1 MRNAECSMTKAM
13 SQKPK
18 DQSLKPK
25 RSVMTFRITTLAAI
39 LLTAATAASAQQPPR
54 PNDTPRAVTLT
65 LAEYNRL
72 IDLAARPPQPP
83 TVAPVA
89 AVVASADLRVRVE
102 RDTARGVF
110 TVTGDA
116 LRNGVSRVNLISGA
130 TLIDA
135 TAGGRPLPLVADG
148 AAHTALIPGPGPFSL
163 SLEWGAPLTFTPG
176 RAAFVLP
183 VPQAGTA
190 RATFDVPG
198 DQADVRLSSGLVTRR
213 TAADGR
219 TIVEATLDPGSSVEV
234 SWSMRDSAPT
244 AAARELRTLSEV
256 MTLVTLGDSDVR
268 MVALIDLTV
277 LQGELRTVG
286 VRLPTGYELTGV
298 SGSSLE
304 NSEPNEDGL
313 TLTVANPAAR
323 SHQFLISLERPHDGG
338 SFSLDTGF
346 VAVRDVQRER
356 GEVAIE
362 GVGTLEL
369 EAQEREPMHRIDVR
383 ELNRALQSLA
393 RLPLLA
399 GFRYQRAAG
408 ANPSLAFGVKRFA
421 DAGVLAAV
429 ADRAVATT
437 LITSEGRALTE
448 VILTV
453 QNRAQPFLKVS
464 LPQGATMVS
473 VDVAGQPAK
482 PVLGTDGT
490 RVPLLRPGFRPN
502 GSYSVSFV
510 YLHAGTPFDK
520 KGDIDMTLPRMD
532 MPVGI
537 IEWEVFAPERYA
549 MKAVGGNAIDIKR
562 LRVDSR
568 DTTFERAG
576 VEGGVPGGVV
586 GGVLPSASAVSINT
600 IDINQPG
607 LIRGAARDGSGAVL
621 PGVTVEVVFAGG
633 VRTVVTDRNGQFV
646 VNNIPPG
653 HTRITAMLAGFNT
666 AQSIFELDQRPR
678 EVNFDMRV
686 GRLEETVTV
695 TAEQPTVN
703 TRSATREMV
712 LRNDEPESRASA
724 KSAPEAPQTV
734 APSQNVIDLQR
745 RATGVLP
752 VRIDIPRAGT
762 SHQFVKPLVVDQETT
777 VKLRYK
783 RR

>member
-1 MRNAECSMTKAM
+1 MTSRM
-13 SQKPK
+13 
-18 DQSLKPK
+18 
-25 RSVMTFRITTLAAI
+25 MTLAVI
-39 LLTAATAASAQQPPR
+39 VIMTAHAASAQQPPR
-54 PNDTPRAVTLT
+54 PNETPRAVTLT

-72 IDLAARPPQPP
+72 IDLASRPPQAQ
-83 TVAPVA
+83 TTAPVA
-89 AVVASADLRVRVE
+89 AVLASSDLRVRVD

-110 TVTGDA
+110 TVNGDA
-116 LRNGVSRVNLISGA
+116 LRSGVSRVNLISGA

-135 TAGGRPLPLVADG
+135 SAAGRPLPLVADG
-148 AAHTALIPGPGPFSL
+148 AAHTALIPGPGPFAL
-163 SLEWGAPLTFTPG
+163 TLEWGAPLTFRPG

-183 VPQAGTA
+183 VPKSGTA
-190 RATFDVPG
+190 RATFDIPG
-198 DQADVRLSSGLVTRR
+198 DQADVRVSAGLITRR

-244 AAARELRTLSEV
+244 VAARELRTLSEV

-268 MVALIDLTV
+268 MVALLDVTV
-277 LQGELRTVG
+277 LQGELRTLG
-286 VRLPTGYELTGV
+286 VRLPSGYELTGV

-304 NSEPNEDGL
+304 NSEPTDEGL
-313 TLTVANPAAR
+313 TLTIANPTAR

-369 EAQEREPMHRIDVR
+369 DAPEREPLHRIDVR

-393 RLPLLA
+393 RLPLLSA
-399 GFRYQRAAG
+399 FRYQRAAG
-408 ANPSLAFGVKRFA
+408 ANPTLAFDVKRFA

-437 LITSEGRALTE
+437 LVTSEGRALTE

-490 RVPLLRPGFRPN
+490 RVPLLRTGFRPS
-502 GSYSVSFV
+502 GPYQVSYV

-520 KGDIDMTLPRMD
+520 KGDIEMTLPRMD

-537 IEWEVFAPERYA
+537 VEWEVFAPERYS
-549 MKAVGGNAIDIKR
+549 MKPIGGNAIDATAM
-562 LRVDSR
+562 RVSERSDRR
-568 DTTFERAG
+568 DGRELSSGFSGRVIELALD
-576 VEGGVPGGVV
+576 GGVV
-586 GGVLPSASAVSINT
+586 GQISGVAK
-600 IDINQPG
+600 DQ
-607 LIRGAARDGSGAVL
+607 SGAVL
-621 PGVTVEVVFAGG
+621 PGVTIQVTSPALTEG
-633 VRTVVTDRNGQFV
+633 VRTTTTNNSGRFVFVNVPSGQISLLATLPGFSTARHDFFFDR
-646 VNNIPPG
+646 
-653 HTRITAMLAGFNT
+653 
-666 AQSIFELDQRPR
+666 RPR
-678 EVNFDMRV
+678 EVTIELRV
-686 GRLEETVTV
+686 GSLEETVTV
-695 TAEQPTVN
+695 TAEQPSVDMQ
-703 TRSATREMV
+703 SAARAMV
-712 LRNDEPESRASA
+712 LTNDPA
-724 KSAPEAPQTV
+724 APQRPRTDPIV
-734 APSQNVIDLQR
+734 PPSQKVVELQR
-745 RATGVLP
+745 RTTGVLP
-752 VRIDIPRAGT
+752 VRIDVPRAGT
-762 SHQFVKPLVVDQETT
+762 SHQFIKPLVVDQETT

>member
-1 MRNAECSMTKAM
+1 MTSKM
-13 SQKPK
+13 
-18 DQSLKPK
+18 
-25 RSVMTFRITTLAAI
+25 MTMAAI
-39 LLTAATAASAQQPPR
+39 LMMTAHTAAAQQPPR
-54 PNDTPRAVTLT
+54 PNETPRAVTLT

-72 IDLAARPPQPP
+72 IDLAGRPTQAP
-83 TVAPVA
+83 TTAPVA
-89 AVVASADLRVRVE
+89 AVLASSDLRVRVD

-110 TVTGDA
+110 TVNGDA
-116 LRNGVSRVNLISGA
+116 LRSGVSRVNLLSGA

-135 TAGGRPLPLVADG
+135 SAAGRPLPLVADG

-163 SLEWGAPLTFTPG
+163 TLEWGAPLTFRPG

-183 VPQAGTA
+183 VPKSGTA
-190 RATFDVPG
+190 RATFDIPG

-304 NSEPNEDGL
+304 NSEPTDEGL
-313 TLTVANPAAR
+313 TLTIANPAAR

-338 SFSLDTGF
+338 SFNLDTGF

-369 EAQEREPMHRIDVR
+369 DAPEREPLHRIDVR

-393 RLPLLA
+393 RLPLLSA
-399 GFRYQRAAG
+399 FRYQRAAG
-408 ANPSLAFGVKRFA
+408 ANPTLAFDVKRFA

-437 LITSEGRALTE
+437 LVTGEGRALTE

-464 LPQGATMVS
+464 LPLGATMVS
-473 VDVAGQPAK
+473 VDVAGQAAK

-502 GSYSVSFV
+502 GPYQVSYV

-520 KGDIDMTLPRMD
+520 KGDIEMTLPRMD

-537 IEWEVFAPERYA
+537 VEWEVFAPERYS
-549 MKAVGGNAIDIKR
+549 MKSIGGNAIETSMM
-562 LRVDSR
+562 RVSEGSGRGNSSR
-568 DTTFERAG
+568 SFSGPPVGMTEKIVELGVAG
-576 VEGGVPGGVV
+576 QISGVV
-586 GGVLPSASAVSINT
+586 RDQSGV
-600 IDINQPG
+600 
-607 LIRGAARDGSGAVL
+607 VL
-621 PGVTVEVVFAGG
+621 PGVTIEVTSDALTERARTAVSDGNGRFVFMNLPAGRMSVAATLPG
-633 VRTVVTDRNGQFV
+633 FSTARHDFIFDR
-646 VNNIPPG
+646 
-653 HTRITAMLAGFNT
+653 
-666 AQSIFELDQRPR
+666 RPR
-678 EVNFDMRV
+678 ELTIELTVGSVTETITVSAERPVVDTQNAMRQTIISDDAV
-686 GRLEETVTV
+686 
-695 TAEQPTVN
+695 
-703 TRSATREMV
+703 
-712 LRNDEPESRASA
+712 EPRRRADP
-724 KSAPEAPQTV
+724 APIVP
-734 APSQNVIDLQR
+734 PSQNVVELQR
-745 RATGVLP
+745 RASGVLP
-752 VRIDIPRAGT
+752 VRVDIPRAGT
-762 SHQFVKPLVVDQETT
+762 SHRFVKPLVVDQETT
-777 VKLRYK
+777 VKLRY
-783 RR
+783 RRR

>member
-1 MRNAECSMTKAM
+1 MTSTM
-13 SQKPK
+13 
-18 DQSLKPK
+18 
-25 RSVMTFRITTLAAI
+25 MTVAAVLMTTVH
-39 LLTAATAASAQQPPR
+39 AASAQQPPR
-54 PNDTPRAVTLT
+54 PNETPRAVTLT

-72 IDLAARPPQPP
+72 IDLASRPPQVP
-83 TVAPVA
+83 TTAPVA
-89 AVVASADLRVRVE
+89 AVLASSDLRVRVD

-110 TVTGDA
+110 TMSGDA
-116 LRNGVSRVNLISGA
+116 LRSGVSRVNLISGA

-135 TAGGRPLPLVADG
+135 SAAGRPLPLVADG

-163 SLEWGAPLTFTPG
+163 TLEWGAPLTFRPG

-183 VPQAGTA
+183 VPKSGTA

-198 DQADVRLSSGLVTRR
+198 DQADVGLSSGLITRR

-234 SWSMRDSAPT
+234 SWSMRDSVPT

-268 MVALIDLTV
+268 MVALLDVTV
-277 LQGELRTVG
+277 LQGELRTLG
-286 VRLPTGYELTGV
+286 IRLPTGYELTGV

-304 NSEPNEDGL
+304 NSEPTDEGL
-313 TLTVANPAAR
+313 TLTIANPATR

-369 EAQEREPMHRIDVR
+369 EAPEREPLHRIDVR

-393 RLPLLA
+393 RLPLLSA
-399 GFRYQRAAG
+399 FRYQRGAG
-408 ANPSLAFGVKRFA
+408 ANPTLAFDVKRFA

-437 LITSEGRALTE
+437 LVTGEGRALTE

-464 LPQGATMVS
+464 LPHGATMVS

-490 RVPLLRPGFRPN
+490 RVPLLRPGFRPS
-502 GSYSVSFV
+502 GPYQVSYV

-520 KGDIDMTLPRMD
+520 KGDIEMTLPRMD

-537 IEWEVFAPERYA
+537 VEWEVFAPERYSIRSI
-549 MKAVGGNAIDIKR
+549 GGNAIETTSLHVSDGGDR
-562 LRVDSR
+562 RDRNRELASGFSGRVIELVID
-568 DTTFERAG
+568 
-576 VEGGVPGGVV
+576 GGVAGQISGVAKD
-586 GGVLPSASAVSINT
+586 P
-600 IDINQPG
+600 
-607 LIRGAARDGSGAVL
+607 SGAVL
-621 PGVTVEVVFAGG
+621 PGVTIQVASPALTEG
-633 VRTVVTDRNGQFV
+633 VRTTVTNDTGRFVFMNVPSGQMSLLATLPGFSTARHDFTFDR
-646 VNNIPPG
+646 
-653 HTRITAMLAGFNT
+653 
-666 AQSIFELDQRPR
+666 RPR
-678 EVNFDMRV
+678 ELTIEMRV
-686 GRLEETVTV
+686 GGLEETITV
-695 TAEQPTVN
+695 AAEKPAVDMQSAARTTAFSNDSVEQRRPRT
-703 TRSATREMV
+703 
-712 LRNDEPESRASA
+712 EP
-724 KSAPEAPQTV
+724 APIA
-734 APSQNVIDLQR
+734 APSQNVVELQR
-745 RATGVLP
+745 RTTGVLP

-777 VKLRYK
+777 VRLRYK